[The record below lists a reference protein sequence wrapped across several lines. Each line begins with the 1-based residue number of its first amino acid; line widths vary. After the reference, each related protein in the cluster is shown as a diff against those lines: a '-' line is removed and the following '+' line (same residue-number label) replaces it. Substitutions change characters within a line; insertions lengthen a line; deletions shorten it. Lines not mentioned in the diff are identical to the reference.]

1 MAFLQ
6 ADSPRPRRRRR
17 RLDADAF
24 EKAESNN
31 ALTTKTGIPEDAER
45 EGRGKEEK
53 REVRGRENSTGDCV
67 ERWTD

>member
-17 RLDADAF
+17 RRRRDADAF
-24 EKAESNN
+24 EKAESKN

-45 EGRGKEEK
+45 EGRKGKEGGDGGS
-53 REVRGRENSTGDCV
+53 RTGKLDW
-67 ERWTD
+67 RLR